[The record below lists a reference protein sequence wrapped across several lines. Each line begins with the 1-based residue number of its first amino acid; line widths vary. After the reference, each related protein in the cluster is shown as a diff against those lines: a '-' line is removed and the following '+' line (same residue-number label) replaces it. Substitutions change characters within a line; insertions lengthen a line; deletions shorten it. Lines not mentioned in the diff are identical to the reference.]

1 MGPFLFN
8 IFFCDLFLTF
18 EGNYFT
24 NFADDT
30 YPYVTGNSA
39 EEVVSELKAIIQKLF
54 IWLAQNE
61 MKETSINV
69 VYLLVP
75 VMRSTSKYQKQ

>member
-8 IFFCDLFLTF
+8 IFFCDLFLTI

-54 IWLAQNE
+54 IWVAQNE

>member
-8 IFFCDLFLTF
+8 IFFCDLFLTI

-39 EEVVSELKAIIQKLF
+39 EGVVSELKAIIQKLF

-69 VYLLVP
+69 VYLLVQ

>member
-8 IFFCDLFLTF
+8 IFFCDLFLTI

>member
-8 IFFCDLFLTF
+8 IFFCDLFLTI

-75 VMRSTSKYQKQ
+75 VMRSTSKYQEQ